1 MLSEEIKKRM
11 LQAMKSGDTLE
22 KEILRVALGE
32 IQTQEARA
40 SKAMS
45 DEEVAAVLRKLV
57 KNNQETLGVSER
69 AEQKDQLAKEIAI
82 LESLLPKAL
91 GVDEIVAV
99 DVYVSGCPPRPEA
112 LLYGLMRLQ
121 DKILKET
128 AVLRRERVIP
138 AGASEPVLV
147 EDRS

>member
-32 IQTQEARA
+32 IQTQEARV

-91 GVDEIVAV
+91 GVDEIVA
-99 DVYVSGCPPRPEA
+99 A
-112 LLYGLMRLQ
+112 LAPVRDAVKAAGNDGQATGVAM
-121 DKILKET
+121 KHLKS
-128 AVLRRERVIP
+128 
-138 AGASEPVLV
+138 AGAVVTGKEVTEAVKRL
-147 EDRS
+147 RAG

>member
-91 GVDEIVAV
+91 GVDEIVA
-99 DVYVSGCPPRPEA
+99 A
-112 LLYGLMRLQ
+112 LAPVRDAVKAAGNDGQATGVAM
-121 DKILKET
+121 KHLKS
-128 AVLRRERVIP
+128 
-138 AGASEPVLV
+138 AGAVVTGKEVTEAVKRL
-147 EDRS
+147 RAG